1 MTNEVSVKL
10 HSVYDVQTL
19 PDGTVYYDT
28 EQPTDEWF
36 SEGGTPELYA
46 WRKATENDDA
56 ESLLEIGDAMP
67 IWTYDEAADTET
79 ITDYYIRVRP
89 DEEGFYRFTRNG
101 FFAVNAVDNAE
112 NYTTSVLI
120 NGEPAELE
128 FLGDKLGS
136 IFEFN

>member
-1 MTNEVSVKL
+1 M
-10 HSVYDVQTL
+10 QTL

-67 IWTYDEAADTET
+67 IWTYDEATDTET

-101 FFAVNAVDNAE
+101 FFAVNALSLIHI
-112 NYTTSVLI
+112 SVPVPSDYDLPVS
-120 NGEPAELE
+120 EVPE
-128 FLGDKLGS
+128 FLPDVLSVRNLQHG
-136 IFEFN
+136 